1 MIKQS
6 LLGAWCKPAAAA
18 SIQHRHHRMH
28 TMNSNEKHHRATYYT
43 YPKFRS
49 VHNATDV
56 QKKATRQNK
65 SERTRATT
73 ILLCS
78 ISCVYE
84 KQNMLTTAKG
94 SKTIKY
100 IAHVY
105 LKHCWTIHEYPWIYI
120 VFFSSANSSLVCVC
134 ALCWKCPANPK
145 MSQATHTHTNTDDV
159 CRNQQYTHTLAY
171 VEWECNI
178 VSCIHQ
184 VKLNC
189 VSGPY
194 HV

>member
-1 MIKQS
+1 MPNHHNQRAMIKQS

-105 LKHCWTIHEYPWIYI
+105 LKHCWAIHEYPWIYI

-145 MSQATHTHTNTDDV
+145 MSQATHTQTQTMCAGIN
-159 CRNQQYTHTLAY
+159 NIHTL
-171 VEWECNI
+171 
-178 VSCIHQ
+178 
-184 VKLNC
+184 
-189 VSGPY
+189 
-194 HV
+194 